1 MENSREEQGWKA
13 GGVCVSVLK
22 MNVQQVVRPRSSF
35 NGFTLCRVEK
45 DSSRMENSLQP
56 AKSNPNTRG
65 NAGGSIGG
73 ESESLSR
80 DRLVYLTTCLIGHHV
95 EVQVTNGS
103 VFSGIFHASNADGDF
118 GVVLKMARVTKDVS
132 SRGQRAASD
141 SVGKAPPKT
150 LIIPAH
156 ALVQVVAK
164 DVPITSNGQSNELQ
178 GGKQQEIMLD
188 SYISQSRHVELGK
201 ELQPWMPDEDDLQ
214 CPELENIFDS
224 PWTGS
229 WDQFKVNETLFG
241 VKSTFNEELY
251 TTKLERGP
259 QMRKLEE
266 EALRIA
272 REIEGEETHDLH
284 LAEERS
290 IYPNGN
296 LDVDEETKYSS
307 VSRGVDDSG
316 YADEDVMLNSYDTQA
331 PKGPA
336 GLAFGRSFAD
346 VTSGKSSKGAE
357 DGQSQSGSLSKVNE
371 DVQSAE
377 SDELQ
382 EILFHRFHPPN
393 VFGEKDLGP
402 GRVGVLDL
410 CWFTLSFS
418 FADYG
423 YKFDYVLDFA
433 SFGTGINSVGM
444 AKLDSQ
450 SLWDSRR
457 DGSERASLSSLA
469 AKGEQKTSFGEVSE
483 DLSGEVHVTVE
494 LRNPHERPGS
504 SASSTSDAGVATSGP
519 RFPAVLPSSSV
530 SLLSSEKSTLNPNAK
545 EFKLNP
551 NAKSFMPSQSPPLR
565 PVSPVND
572 GSFYYPAAMPAM
584 PHMQGLP
591 VGMGV
596 GPSFAGYQ
604 PMLFNPQAAAM
615 QSPQAYFPANGPQYG
630 QPMIL
635 GHPRPVMFM
644 PGYPTN

>member
-1 MENSREEQGWKA
+1 M
-13 GGVCVSVLK
+13 
-22 MNVQQVVRPRSSF
+22 
-35 NGFTLCRVEK
+35 
-45 DSSRMENSLQP
+45 DNSLQP
-56 AKSNPNTRG
+56 AKSNPNSTS
-65 NAGGSIGG
+65 NAGCRIGG
-73 ESESLSR
+73 ELESLSR

-141 SVGKAPPKT
+141 SVSKAPSKT

-178 GGKQQEIMLD
+178 GGKQREIMLD

-284 LAEERS
+284 LAEERG
-290 IYPNGN
+290 ICPHGN

-377 SDELQ
+377 SD
-382 EILFHRFHPPN
+382 
-393 VFGEKDLGP
+393 
-402 GRVGVLDL
+402 
-410 CWFTLSFS
+410 
-418 FADYG
+418 
-423 YKFDYVLDFA
+423 
-433 SFGTGINSVGM
+433 
-444 AKLDSQ
+444 DSQ
-450 SLWDSRR
+450 PLWDSKR
-457 DGSERASLSSLA
+457 DGSEGASLSSLA
-469 AKGEQKTSFGEVSE
+469 AKGEQKTGVGEVSE
-483 DLSGEVHVTVE
+483 DLSGKVHVTVE

-504 SASSTSDAGVATSGP
+504 STSSTSDTGVATSGP

-530 SLLSSEKSTLNPNAK
+530 GLLSSEKSTLNPNAK

-551 NAKSFMPSQSPPLR
+551 NAKSFIPSQSPPLR

-572 GSFYYPAAMPAM
+572 GSFYYAATMPAM

-596 GPSFAGYQ
+596 GPSFAGHQ
-604 PMLFNPQAAAM
+604 PMLFNPQATPM
-615 QSPQAYFPANGPQYG
+615 QSPQAYFPANGPQFG

>member
-1 MENSREEQGWKA
+1 MLDCLL
-13 GGVCVSVLK
+13 GVCVSLLK
-22 MNVQQVVRPRSSF
+22 MNVQQVVQPRSSF
-35 NGFTLCRVEK
+35 NGFSLCRVEK
-45 DSSRMENSLQP
+45 DSRRMENSLQP
-56 AKSNPNTRG
+56 TKSNPNTMS
-65 NAGGSIGG
+65 NAGITGSSIGG

-118 GVVLKMARVTKDVS
+118 GIVLKMARVTKDVS
-132 SRGQRAASD
+132 SRGQRAPSD
-141 SVGKAPPKT
+141 SVRKAPSKT

-164 DVPITSNGQSNELQ
+164 DVPITSNGLSNELQ
-178 GGKQQEIMLD
+178 GGKQREIMLD

-284 LAEERS
+284 LAEERG
-290 IYPNGN
+290 ICPHGN

-316 YADEDVMLNSYDTQA
+316 YADEDLMLNSYDTQA
-331 PKGPA
+331 SKGPA

-377 SDELQ
+377 SD
-382 EILFHRFHPPN
+382 
-393 VFGEKDLGP
+393 
-402 GRVGVLDL
+402 
-410 CWFTLSFS
+410 
-418 FADYG
+418 
-423 YKFDYVLDFA
+423 
-433 SFGTGINSVGM
+433 
-444 AKLDSQ
+444 DSQ
-450 SLWDSRR
+450 SLWDSKR

-469 AKGEQKTSFGEVSE
+469 AKEQKTSFGEVSE

-494 LRNPHERPGS
+494 LRNPHEQLGS

-519 RFPAVLPSSSV
+519 RFPAVLPNSSV
-530 SLLSSEKSTLNPNAK
+530 GLLSSEKSALNPNAK

-551 NAKSFMPSQSPPLR
+551 NAKSFIPSQSPPLR

-584 PHMQGLP
+584 PHMQGVP

-596 GPSFAGYQ
+596 GPSFAGHQ

>member
-1 MENSREEQGWKA
+1 MGKKRRLGSFFRYAKTLGEVEEVDQLLRAKEWI
-13 GGVCVSVLK
+13 
-22 MNVQQVVRPRSSF
+22 VVFLLFEPPFRSCL
-35 NGFTLCRVEK
+35 TAYWVEK
-45 DSSRMENSLQP
+45 DSRRMENSLQP
-56 AKSNPNTRG
+56 TKSNPNTMS
-65 NAGGSIGG
+65 NAGITGGSIGG

-118 GVVLKMARVTKDVS
+118 GIVLKMARVTKDVS

-141 SVGKAPPKT
+141 SGSKAPSKT

-164 DVPITSNGQSNELQ
+164 DVPITSNGLSNELQ
-178 GGKQQEIMLD
+178 GGKQREIMLD

-284 LAEERS
+284 LAEERG
-290 IYPNGN
+290 ICPHGN

-316 YADEDVMLNSYDTQA
+316 YADEDLMLNSYDTQA
-331 PKGPA
+331 SKGPA

-377 SDELQ
+377 SD
-382 EILFHRFHPPN
+382 
-393 VFGEKDLGP
+393 
-402 GRVGVLDL
+402 
-410 CWFTLSFS
+410 
-418 FADYG
+418 
-423 YKFDYVLDFA
+423 
-433 SFGTGINSVGM
+433 
-444 AKLDSQ
+444 DSQ
-450 SLWDSRR
+450 SLWDSKR

-469 AKGEQKTSFGEVSE
+469 AKEQKTSFGEVSE

-494 LRNPHERPGS
+494 LRNPHEQLGS

-519 RFPAVLPSSSV
+519 RFPAVLPNSSV
-530 SLLSSEKSTLNPNAK
+530 GLLSSEKSALNPNAK

-551 NAKSFMPSQSPPLR
+551 NAKSFIPSQSPPLR

-596 GPSFAGYQ
+596 GPSFAGHQ